1 MFVRMLAILTALATP
16 VLADT
21 DLEVFRKTVA
31 KYAPVPTSPLSL
43 KKNPCL
49 CLGGAVNHGKA
60 GVLMHSTSVGA
71 ITQVNVTC
79 AVPSFDSATGAMT
92 TALQC
97 SVFEVLGK

>member
-1 MFVRMLAILTALATP
+1 MVVRMLPILVAFATP
-16 VLADT
+16 VLAAT
-21 DLEVFRKTVA
+21 DLEVFEKTVS
-31 KYAPVPTSPLSL
+31 KYAPVPTAPLSL

-71 ITQVNVTC
+71 VTQVNVSC
-79 AVPSFDSATGAMT
+79 AVPSFDNATGAMT